1 MNYNEAGD
9 FGESIMALKSYNWN
23 IQNPA
28 INNALNIPSNSLDK
42 NQKFIL
48 GRNLLQSSGAA
59 FNAMEF
65 MKNLSNKLNKY
76 SETDEEN
83 HLLNGI
89 LFEIHFNPQAE
100 FRKNKTKKHYFEE
113 IMSLRKIPLFK
124 KSFDFIR
131 NLLISTDYNLIY
143 LPTEKDEIV
152 DIDVLANN
160 KKISDFL
167 NIETEYE
174 LINKI
179 TYNSIDIIKDI
190 AKYDVYGAT
199 ELGLKNII
207 ANYLSAPIDLIQ
219 INSNIVLK
227 KIAIAKPI
235 EEDDLIKW

>member
-1 MNYNEAGD
+1 MVHSVSIPYSEDVVKDVNYVKIDE
-9 FGESIMALKSYNWN
+9 FGILIKNIKSYDWN

-89 LFEIHFNPQAE
+89 LFEIYFNPQAE

-113 IMSLRKIPLFK
+113 IMSLRKIPLLDR
-124 KSFDFIR
+124 KSTR
-131 NLLISTDYNLIY
+131 
-143 LPTEKDEIV
+143 
-152 DIDVLANN
+152 
-160 KKISDFL
+160 L
-167 NIETEYE
+167 NSSHIP
-174 LINKI
+174 
-179 TYNSIDIIKDI
+179 
-190 AKYDVYGAT
+190 
-199 ELGLKNII
+199 
-207 ANYLSAPIDLIQ
+207 LSRMPSSA
-219 INSNIVLK
+219 
-227 KIAIAKPI
+227 
-235 EEDDLIKW
+235 